1 MEEDD
6 DLEESGDDVVM
17 PEGPAPNADM
27 TDSDDSDDEIP
38 MPLGPPPP
46 RNAPPLPKGKYFIL
60 YTPYSHCFYEKAHHR
75 YKYCHLCHPCLWVS
89 RQGFHLSQW
98 NTLWN

>member
-6 DLEESGDDVVM
+6 DLEESDDDDDVVM

-27 TDSDDSDDEIP
+27 SDSDDSENDIP

-46 RNAPPLPKGKYFIL
+46 RNVPPLPKGKLFIPD
-60 YTPYSHCFYEKAHHR
+60 TTYSYYFYEKARHLR
-75 YKYCHLCHPCLWVS
+75 YKHYPLRHLYL
-89 RQGFHLSQW
+89 
-98 NTLWN
+98 